1 MNEKDLNINEDIID
15 EGNTEGLEGLGMEE
29 MLEEMLSDLLKVEVD
44 TSSVQGIQIDDKE
57 FAKGIK
63 DLSRVAGRF
72 TVLKN
77 VGMSEEAIITYLI
90 NDRNIEHSKQMQQII
105 NAGQIQFAKTQ
116 SKAISMNEESHQV

>member
-15 EGNTEGLEGLGMEE
+15 EGNTEGLGMEE